1 MDGAFAG
8 HRWRALVCTLAALS
22 LVVGLVPVQALTVS
36 KAEAATPRAG
46 SVTVVG
52 SQYQGKA
59 TFAGNVFGA
68 NTSNAVAQKRN
79 NTFIGPYQF
88 NIAGNTNVRG
98 KYDQAYGGTA
108 ANRFGVSL
116 HGDAAGE
123 SAVGY
128 TLAAT
133 TINSVTYQVGGLT
146 GSAPRTNSS
155 SAVLEP
161 TAGENPKIVAAF
173 VVFAA
178 TQGAGF
184 QNNPAAAPLSRD
196 GVSFKGPKG
205 DILHFYPQTIY
216 YDQKNGGRAS
226 CFFDV
231 TDFVKEQGY
240 GTYSGINIPATMMNA
255 TATGSDYF
263 GAWKLIVVEE
273 NAALP
278 TRMLRLMLGGAEV
291 DSASATSVEIS
302 GDGLSVAP
310 NTTGEFLFSVDGS
323 DFGDANAGESLKYT
337 TYKGGTVAKNQVSLL
352 RAAAGDVAE
361 RKAALFYSFQ
371 IDKRGKRIQTTP
383 GPNQSRVGFNGA
395 TSGFITQYNT
405 DFSLMEINDGK
416 QGSMTLDGSETKVVL
431 SATTAS
437 PPMLISAL
445 GLAVD
450 IKVPKFESKIIIS
463 NLTRGYSSDGSDYNP
478 KIDYAQEGDRLRA
491 AVYAENKS
499 VERHLGLE
507 NSTFEI
513 EVPCF
518 KSIDYDP
525 SDTKRDIIARFKSQD
540 GTEDYEL
547 KVVSVEGNKIVVQT
561 EKTDRISKGGY
572 FEVIF
577 EGEAKGSTDYV
588 PYDNRA
594 ALSGVFVDENDN
606 AHPDSFMENL
616 GLAYTVTASD
626 RPRYAVN
633 LSVEGPGKAVLSG
646 AEGAEVIGGNLLRG
660 TETAHIAMTPNS
672 PDSEHYTKLVMVDGT
687 VRDDLATADGFD
699 LPMDGRQHE
708 VLVLFS
714 AGERP
719 SPEFCTIATRGDAG
733 VSFVTETTRVAT
745 GSDFSVQWKVA
756 PGYRISEV
764 RVDGY
769 AHPDCEAGSLSFKGV
784 RSDHSVEVIT
794 APEFARI
801 TTMARGGGEIDQSQA
816 VALGKDC
823 SIAWRAQEGKEL
835 AYVYVDGELV
845 YDCHRFEVDE
855 RQDHAPFSW
864 KFDAVADDHVVEVV
878 FDEPSDVKKGTS
890 DGEGPDDPSSSEVA
904 ETFRVTTQLSGG
916 NGSISPSVQVSK
928 NGSATIAWAPGDGYS
943 VSKVIVTRGALREE
957 VSAPSGSYTLSN
969 ITSDCTVQV
978 VLARNDA
985 VAKTTY
991 TVQTSMVGGPGTI
1004 TGTMADIEPG
1014 DEVETVDWTAGEG
1027 WKVLAVHV
1035 DGVPRDDLLS
1045 KGAIDFGQIN
1055 GNHTVV
1061 VSVQREK
1068 QKSDPRYHNITV
1080 TCEGDGTAGQSASVA
1095 TGASHSV
1102 SWSPNSGAK
1111 VLSVRVD
1118 GIEYPRFATDAQ
1130 IATASLPNLAAAVR
1144 GVAQTAASVR
1154 AAAAG
1159 YDFQNVQVDHTVH
1172 VKFSKVTG
1180 ISDPGD
1186 PDDPSKPLDPSDPN
1200 APKPGDTVRYDIDTA
1215 LSGGAGVID
1224 ASVTLTPKSQ
1234 DEVDHTVNWQIGKGC
1249 ELKSVTVKQNGAT
1262 RTYTAEEFQAAF
1274 GTDSSYTF
1282 EDIKGLCSISV
1293 ELRDI
1298 VEYVPPADPI
1308 PGVRQYRVTTSL
1320 EGAGAITPTTTVNE
1334 GANHAVQWRSDE
1346 YAKVVIV
1353 YIDGGLSASASPV
1366 APAADPVMSLAA
1378 VDGTARLGSHQF
1390 QDIHADHD
1398 VRVVVLSDDPDADE
1412 VNVSTATLGG
1422 TGEVTGGGT
1431 VAKGASS
1438 TVKWKPAPGY
1448 HVVEVLV
1455 DGEPRSDL
1463 INAGEFTFDDV
1474 STDHHVAV
1482 RFAAEDNSNPG
1493 TNGGTAGGDD
1503 PSGGEPGQNPGG
1515 SGDDADGG
1523 KGSGDRNGSGSGD
1536 GAGSK
1541 SGNGKGDGSSSKDS
1555 KGSDAGKRKGTA
1567 LAQTGDGTGA
1577 LTVVI
1582 ALVGLCAVVTAR
1594 FASRRLRT
1602 MAVPRKIQ

>member
-1 MDGAFAG
+1 M
-8 HRWRALVCTLAALS
+8 
-22 LVVGLVPVQALTVS
+22 
-36 KAEAATPRAG
+36 
-46 SVTVVG
+46 
-52 SQYQGKA
+52 
-59 TFAGNVFGA
+59 
-68 NTSNAVAQKRN
+68 
-79 NTFIGPYQF
+79 
-88 NIAGNTNVRG
+88 
-98 KYDQAYGGTA
+98 
-108 ANRFGVSL
+108 
-116 HGDAAGE
+116 
-123 SAVGY
+123 
-128 TLAAT
+128 
-133 TINSVTYQVGGLT
+133 
-146 GSAPRTNSS
+146 
-155 SAVLEP
+155 
-161 TAGENPKIVAAF
+161 
-173 VVFAA
+173 
-178 TQGAGF
+178 
-184 QNNPAAAPLSRD
+184 
-196 GVSFKGPKG
+196 
-205 DILHFYPQTIY
+205 
-216 YDQKNGGRAS
+216 
-226 CFFDV
+226 
-231 TDFVKEQGY
+231 
-240 GTYSGINIPATMMNA
+240 
-255 TATGSDYF
+255 
-263 GAWKLIVVEE
+263 
-273 NAALP
+273 
-278 TRMLRLMLGGAEV
+278 
-291 DSASATSVEIS
+291 
-302 GDGLSVAP
+302 
-310 NTTGEFLFSVDGS
+310 
-323 DFGDANAGESLKYT
+323 
-337 TYKGGTVAKNQVSLL
+337 
-352 RAAAGDVAE
+352 
-361 RKAALFYSFQ
+361 
-371 IDKRGKRIQTTP
+371 
-383 GPNQSRVGFNGA
+383 
-395 TSGFITQYNT
+395 
-405 DFSLMEINDGK
+405 
-416 QGSMTLDGSETKVVL
+416 
-431 SATTAS
+431 
-437 PPMLISAL
+437 
-445 GLAVD
+445 
-450 IKVPKFESKIIIS
+450 
-463 NLTRGYSSDGSDYNP
+463 TRGYSSDGSDYNP

-660 TETAHIAMTPNS
+660 TETAHVAMTPNS

-733 VSFVTETTRVAT
+733 VSFVTETTRVAA

-784 RSDHSVEVIT
+784 QSDHSVEVIT

-823 SIAWRAQEGKEL
+823 SIAWRAREGKEL

-864 KFDAVADDHVVEVV
+864 KFDAVAADHVVEVV

-890 DGEGPDDPSSSEVA
+890 DGEDPDDPSSSEVA

-916 NGSISPSVQVSK
+916 NGSISPSVQVNK

-1045 KGAIDFGQIN
+1045 KGAIDFGKIS

-1130 IATASLPNLAAAVR
+1130 IATASLPSLAAAVR

-1172 VKFSKVTG
+1172 VKFSKASG

-1200 APKPGDTVRYDIDTA
+1200 APKPGDIVRYDIDTA

-1463 INAGEFTFDDV
+1463 INAGEFTFDSV

-1482 RFAAEDNSNPG
+1482 RFAADDNSTPG
-1493 TNGGTAGGDD
+1493 TNGGTTGGDD

-1515 SGDDADGG
+1515 SGDDADGE
-1523 KGSGDRNGSGSGD
+1523 KGSGDRNGSGSEDGD
-1536 GAGSK
+1536 GAGIK
-1541 SGNGKGDGSSSKDS
+1541 SGNGQGDGSSSKDS
-1555 KGSDAGKRKGTA
+1555 KGSGAGKRKDTA
-1567 LAQTGDGTGA
+1567 LAQTGDETGA

-1582 ALVGLCAVVTAR
+1582 ALVGLCAAVAAR
-1594 FASRRLRT
+1594 LTSRRLRT
-1602 MAVPRKIQ
+1602 MTVPRKIR